1 MHRELYSHIFYST
14 TDSTS
19 SSSTPTVM
27 KTPPLASILPQIKA
41 ISLKTLSENKTTSDT
56 TSSTTS
62 NTTATI
68 VSNEI
73 RDISSGPY
81 LEAFCL
87 AIFDTPLR

>member
-1 MHRELYSHIFYST
+1 MHRELYSHIFYSN
-14 TDSTS
+14 TDSTN
-19 SSSTPTVM
+19 SSTHTVM

-56 TSSTTS
+56 TSTTTS